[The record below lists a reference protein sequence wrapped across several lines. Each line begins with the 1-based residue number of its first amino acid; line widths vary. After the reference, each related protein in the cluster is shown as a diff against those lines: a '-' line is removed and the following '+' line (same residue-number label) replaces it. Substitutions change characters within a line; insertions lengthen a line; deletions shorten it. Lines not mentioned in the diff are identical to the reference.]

1 MDRAA
6 EHRGLMRFPKQF
18 VTSGAMA
25 RARDLTGGDLRVLL
39 ALIVTAGDDAVA
51 SPTQSEL
58 SGMTGLGRR
67 FVRDRLEHLHNAGYI
82 EAQSGRGKTATYT
95 LKLAGPPAIQMAPIQ
110 DNSTDLKLAGPPAI
124 SDPKLAG
131 PPAISVEA
139 PTRVL
144 NSPTGTNHQNEPFAR
159 SALTTLRTERRLPL
173 SIDEL
178 LTRAYT
184 LGNGD
189 PWDGYLRIKQATE
202 AALTGARDA
211 AAVLR
216 ARLDAA

>member
-1 MDRAA
+1 
-6 EHRGLMRFPKQF
+6 MRFPKQF

-58 SGMTGLGRR
+58 SGITGLGRR

-110 DNSTDLKLAGPPAI
+110 DNSKDLKLAVPPAI
-124 SDPKLAG
+124 SDPKLAV

-159 SALTTLRTERRLPL
+159 NALTTLRTDRHLPL

-178 LTRAYT
+178 LHHAYR

-189 PWDGYLRIKQATE
+189 PWAGYLEIKIRTE
-202 AALTGARDA
+202 ASFTGARNLTAVIRKRLEDA
-211 AAVLR
+211 A
-216 ARLDAA
+216 

>member
-1 MDRAA
+1 
-6 EHRGLMRFPKQF
+6 MRFPKQF